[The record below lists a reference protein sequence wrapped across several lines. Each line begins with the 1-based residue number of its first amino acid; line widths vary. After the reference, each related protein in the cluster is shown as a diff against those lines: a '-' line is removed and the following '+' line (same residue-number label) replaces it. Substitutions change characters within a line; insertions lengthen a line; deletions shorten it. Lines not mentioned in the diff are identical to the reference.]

1 MTFSTVASVV
11 LMTVGA
17 LFMFVAA
24 VGILRM
30 PDLYLRISAAAKA
43 GTLGVGSILAGVV
56 IHFGDVGLLGRAA
69 AVVAFVALTTPVA
82 AHVLGLAAY
91 LSGVPLWRETSHDD
105 LAEARGGGP
114 GTEGARPS
122 PAPPPP
128 TQTVDN
134 DDPPPSAPPAPRE
147 PPGGPS
153 PA

>member
-1 MTFSTVASVV
+1 MTLSTAASVL

-24 VGILRM
+24 LGVLRM

-56 IHFGDVGLLGRAA
+56 IHFWDLELLGRAA
-69 AVVAFVALTTPVA
+69 AVVAFIALTTPVA

-105 LAEARGGGP
+105 LAEARGGP
-114 GTEGARPS
+114 GNEGARPS

-128 TQTVDN
+128 AQPVDE
-134 DDPPPSAPPAPRE
+134 DEAPPSTPPGPRGPAGDPPSV
-147 PPGGPS
+147 
-153 PA
+153 